1 MYTVKPLKSKMY
13 TFLQCCGA
21 RAADEPKLFSGA
33 EAGWAEIIF
42 WGRSRMS
49 RNYFLGPEPDE
60 PKLFSGAGAGWTE
73 IIFWGRSRHLQF
85 RFPLHAVPEPK

>member
-33 EAGWAEIIF
+33 
-42 WGRSRMS
+42 
-49 RNYFLGPEPDE
+49 
-60 PKLFSGAGAGWTE
+60 GAG
-73 IIFWGRSRHLQF
+73 
-85 RFPLHAVPEPK
+85 